1 MNYDSLKS
9 PNIDDIKDEFS
20 SDFIV
25 GKKPTLTQY
34 LDRYPQFADELT
46 DFILTFAQ
54 LNAVPIEVEA
64 PTPEAERAMQRALS
78 ASRTH
83 ARTII
88 ERMAELGLTKDQLAQ
103 DLRAP
108 MDLFALFHRNHVSPE
123 PSRFV
128 KAVANVLKLT
138 EMQSRR
144 MLAPQALSY
153 RAKGTPQP
161 AVKTFEQ
168 LVDELYAN
176 KLISQEDRAY
186 WLAQG
191 DGE

>member
-20 SDFIV
+20 SEFIE

-34 LDRYPQFADELT
+34 LGRYPQFADELT

-54 LNAVPIEVEA
+54 LNAVPVEVEA
-64 PTPEAERAMQRALS
+64 PTAEAERAMERALS

-83 ARTII
+83 ARNII
-88 ERMAELGLTKDQLAQ
+88 ERMAELGLTKDQLAR
-103 DLRAP
+103 DLHAP

-123 PSRFV
+123 PTRFIR
-128 KAVANVLKLT
+128 AMAEALQLT

-168 LVDELYAN
+168 LIDELYDN
-176 KLISQEDRAY
+176 KLISQGDRAY

>member
-20 SDFIV
+20 SDFIE
-25 GKKPTLTQY
+25 GKRPTLNQFV
-34 LDRYPQFADELT
+34 DRYPQFADELT

-54 LNAVPIEVEA
+54 LNAVPIEVEP
-64 PTPEAERAMQRALS
+64 PTPEAETAMERALS
-78 ASRTH
+78 ASRTQ

-88 ERMAELGLTKDQLAQ
+88 ERMAELDLSKDQLAR

-108 MDLFALFHRNHVSPE
+108 MDLLALFHRNHVSPE
-123 PSRFV
+123 PVRFV
-128 KAVANVLKLT
+128 KAVASALKLT

-153 RAKGTPQP
+153 RAKGAPQP
-161 AVKTFEQ
+161 VVKTFEQ
-168 LVDELYAN
+168 LVDELYSN
-176 KLISQEDRAY
+176 QLISQEDRAF

>member
-1 MNYDSLKS
+1 MNYDSLNA
-9 PNIDDIKDEFS
+9 PDIDDIKDEFS
-20 SDFIV
+20 SEFIV

-34 LDRYPQFADELT
+34 LERYPQFADELT

-54 LNAVPIEVEA
+54 INAVPIEVEE
-64 PTPEAERAMQRALS
+64 PTPEAEEAMERALS

-83 ARTII
+83 ARSIA
-88 ERMAELGLTKDQLAQ
+88 ERMTELGLTKDQLARV
-103 DLRAP
+103 LHAP

-123 PSRFV
+123 PRSFV
-128 KAVANVLKLT
+128 RAVAKALKLT

-153 RAKGTPQP
+153 RAKGAPKP

-168 LVDELYAN
+168 LVDELHAN
-176 KLISQEDRAY
+176 NLISQEDRAY

>member
-1 MNYDSLKS
+1 MNHDSLKS
-9 PNIDDIKDEFS
+9 PNIDDIKDEFAS
-20 SDFIV
+20 EFIE

-34 LDRYPQFADELT
+34 LGRYPQFADELT

-54 LNAVPIEVEA
+54 LNAVPVEVGA
-64 PTPEAERAMQRALS
+64 PTPEAEGAMERALS

-83 ARTII
+83 ARNII
-88 ERMAELGLTKDQLAQ
+88 ERMAELGLTKDQLAR
-103 DLRAP
+103 DLHAP

-123 PSRFV
+123 PTRFIR
-128 KAVANVLKLT
+128 AMAEALKLT

-153 RAKGTPQP
+153 RAKGTLQP

-168 LVDELYAN
+168 LVDELYDK